1 MLIPRSFPAQALAV
15 LLLLAAL
22 PALAQERPAP
32 SNAIEALQAKLN
44 NGEVKLSYDEKGQGY
59 LKSLLAALGISQD
72 SQVLPFTRSSLQF
85 DKISPT
91 TPRAIYF
98 NDDVAV
104 GSVLRGQILELLA
117 NDKENGG
124 LAFYTFDANRGEE
137 KPRFRREEGRCS
149 FCHAMTGRSSMGWM
163 VADIAATA
171 NGEPHFTNPS
181 QPFNF
186 TDHRTPFEERWGGW
200 YVTGSHGS
208 MTHRGNVTAPDPNY
222 PFELPEKVG
231 LNITDLS
238 GKFDV
243 SQVLQPTSDIVALMT
258 LEHQAG
264 VANRIGGINVLKRT
278 GTPEKLDAAI
288 EELVTYMTFGDEAK
302 LTAPVKG
309 NSTFAA
315 NFTKKGPRDGRGR
328 SLRDFDLQ
336 TRLFRYPL
344 SFMVTSD
351 AFESLHPEVRA
362 KLWRRLYEVLSADT
376 ARSESAAAIAIV
388 AATQKDAPA
397 AWRQTAR

>member
-1 MLIPRSFPAQALAV
+1 MLIPRSFLAKALAV
-15 LLLLAAL
+15 LLPMAAL

-32 SNAIEALQAKLN
+32 SNAIEALQAKLIG
-44 NGEVKLSYDEKGQGY
+44 GEVKLTYEEKGQGY
-59 LKSLLAALGISQD
+59 LKSLLVALGISQD

-91 TPRAIYF
+91 APRAIYF

-124 LAFYTFDANRGEE
+124 LAFYTFDANRSEE

-200 YVTGSHGS
+200 YVTGTSGA
-208 MTHRGNVTAPDPNY
+208 MVHRGNVTALDPNL
-222 PFELPEKVG
+222 PFDLPEKAG
-231 LNITDLS
+231 LNVTDLS
-238 GKFDV
+238 GKFDI

-258 LEHQAG
+258 LEHQTG

-302 LTAPVKG
+302 LSAPVKG
-309 NSTFAA
+309 NSTFTETFA
-315 NFTKKGPRDGRGR
+315 KKGPRDGRGR

-351 AFESLHPEVRA
+351 AFESLHPDVRV
-362 KLWRRLYEVLSADT
+362 KIWRRLYEVLSADK
-376 ARSESAAAIAIV
+376 ARPESATAIAIV
-388 AATQKDAPA
+388 AATKKDRPDY
-397 AWRQTAR
+397 WK